1 MIAKRSYGKFIKR
14 IDSIGLLKGAESR
27 CRAFH
32 ISLRDLYEGQ
42 GRTPSIASARRAV
55 YRWLRDG
62 GKSINEIARLFD
74 RAPSGIMK
82 MTRAPGP

>member
-1 MIAKRSYGKFIKR
+1 MKKRSFR
-14 IDSIGLLKGAESR
+14 LFTTRLSDIGLLKGAESR

-62 GKSINEIARLFD
+62 GKGINEIARLFD

-82 MTRAPGP
+82 MTRAEEP